1 MEVLSGEN
9 TADGICSISE
19 KVYCLKYPT
28 LSALIRASAMGLAAL
43 EVDTPTKPLGNAI
56 TLPQPTPPTLSGDD
70 DDDRGSGTRNQELN
84 FENTKSNGTC

>member
-19 KVYCLKYPT
+19 KVYFLKYPT

-56 TLPQPTPPTLSGDD
+56 ALPK
-70 DDDRGSGTRNQELN
+70 LN
-84 FENTKSNGTC
+84 PHSVW